1 MCVNESIS
9 FSSTILVGSIGVVTD
24 FRMSSALN
32 GVSFQLGNNSVN
44 SGPKPRSI
52 SSKLYSQF
60 DDVGDTLVGDG
71 GAGVIPVYI
80 TDEIDG
86 VEDDVVMPKLVDVDE
101 DDDADNDADEA
112 VVAGTTEANVHEV
125 VDVEKRSLLFNG
137 SSADCEDRLSTLP
150 QLMGLVTSSSPYP
163 ESVSGKHESGNGVA
177 RPD

>member
-1 MCVNESIS
+1 MICVNESIS

-24 FRMSSALN
+24 LSISSALN
-32 GVSFQLGNNSVN
+32 GVSFQLGSNSVN

-71 GAGVIPVYI
+71 GAGVSPVYI

-86 VEDDVVMPKLVDVDE
+86 VEDDVVRPRLVDVD
-101 DDDADNDADEA
+101 DDDDDGDAM
-112 VVAGTTEANVHEV
+112 VTGTGASVHDV

-137 SSADCEDRLSTLP
+137 SRAD
-150 QLMGLVTSSSPYP
+150 
-163 ESVSGKHESGNGVA
+163 
-177 RPD
+177 

>member
-1 MCVNESIS
+1 MMCVNESIS

-32 GVSFQLGNNSVN
+32 GVNFQLGSNSVN

-71 GAGVIPVYI
+71 GAGVMPVN
-80 TDEIDG
+80 TDEDI
-86 VEDDVVMPKLVDVDE
+86 EDVDEVVKPRLVDVDI
-101 DDDADNDADEA
+101 DA
-112 VVAGTTEANVHEV
+112 VVAGTEANVHEV

-137 SSADCEDRLSTLP
+137 SRADCEERLSTLP
-150 QLMGLVTSSSPYP
+150 QLMGFVTSSSP
-163 ESVSGKHESGNGVA
+163 
-177 RPD
+177 